1 MMLLT
6 SLINILA
13 LNFFSHKILK
23 KIDSKFNETSDR
35 DELQRKWLF
44 DALYSINQNVKL
56 PNEEIIPMMRK
67 AKVYNP
73 QLDPMKEFEQM
84 PDDWLIHD

>member
-1 MMLLT
+1 
-6 SLINILA
+6 
-13 LNFFSHKILK
+13 
-23 KIDSKFNETSDR
+23 
-35 DELQRKWLF
+35 
-44 DALYSINQNVKL
+44 
-56 PNEEIIPMMRK
+56 MRK